1 MIRRLLLVAAIAW
14 VIRWG
19 VLFVA
24 SELERRR
31 RFPEGGHGGRPPLC

>member
-1 MIRRLLLVAAIAW
+1 MIRRLLVVAAIVW
-14 VIRWG
+14 VGRWA

-31 RFPEGGHGGRPPLC
+31 RFPEGGHEGRPPLC